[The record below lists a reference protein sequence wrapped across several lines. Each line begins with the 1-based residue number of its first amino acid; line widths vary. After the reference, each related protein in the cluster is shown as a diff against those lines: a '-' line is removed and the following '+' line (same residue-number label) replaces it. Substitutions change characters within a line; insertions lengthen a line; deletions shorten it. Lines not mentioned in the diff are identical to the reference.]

1 MIKSER
7 SYLLLVILCSCLVL
21 VNCSWLNRSE
31 SELSP
36 QPIDPFVSRYQT
48 WQKLVELGNQAYQN
62 QDLVSA
68 LEQYQQAVELRPDQY
83 PPLLRIAQIYYQL
96 QEYEKS
102 KNIFSQILGFKP

>member
-31 SELSP
+31 SVPSP

-48 WQKLVELGNQAYQN
+48 WQKLVELGNQSYQN
-62 QDLVSA
+62 QDLVLA

-83 PPLLRIAQIYYQL
+83 PPLLRIAIRNSGGY
-96 QEYEKS
+96 
-102 KNIFSQILGFKP
+102 

>member
-7 SYLLLVILCSCLVL
+7 SCLLLVILCSCLVL

-31 SELSP
+31 SGPSP

-48 WQKLVELGNQAYQN
+48 WQKLVELGNQSYQN
-62 QDLVSA
+62 QDLVLA
-68 LEQYQQAVELRPDQY
+68 LEQYQQAVALRPDQY

-96 QEYEKS
+96 QEYEKQ
-102 KNIFSQILGFKP
+102 KHFFTNTWI